1 MKPIALIGVGNVLFN
16 DEGAGVYAV
25 RYLEKNY
32 DFLPRIDI
40 IDGGTLGVRL
50 SECFLE
56 YEKVFLVDTVSIEDA
71 PGSIYLLPAEEL
83 AGLGATRQTVHE
95 VEVTQMLETCR
106 LAGECAEVSIVGI
119 IPEDIRSV
127 AFGLSKVV
135 EQRFP
140 DLIGVIL
147 GLLEK
152 EGVKASL
159 NGHSSLEQIIASY
172 ADPSGA
178 MVHS

>member
-16 DEGAGVYAV
+16 DEGVGVYAV

-32 DFLPRIDI
+32 EFSPEIDI

-50 SECFLE
+50 SEYFLE
-56 YEKVFLVDTVSIEDA
+56 YMKVFLVDTVSIEDA
-71 PGSIYLLPAEEL
+71 PGSVYVLPAEEL
-83 AGLGATRQTVHE
+83 AGLGVSRQTVHE

-106 LAGECAEVSIVGI
+106 LAGECAEVCIVGI

-127 AFGLSKVV
+127 SFGLSGVV
-135 EQRFP
+135 KQRFP
-140 DLIGVIL
+140 ELIGSIL

-152 EGVKASL
+152 EGVKAYKKAQL
-159 NGHSSLEQIIASY
+159 SLEQIIASY
-172 ADPSGA
+172 ADPSGV
-178 MVHS
+178 MVQ